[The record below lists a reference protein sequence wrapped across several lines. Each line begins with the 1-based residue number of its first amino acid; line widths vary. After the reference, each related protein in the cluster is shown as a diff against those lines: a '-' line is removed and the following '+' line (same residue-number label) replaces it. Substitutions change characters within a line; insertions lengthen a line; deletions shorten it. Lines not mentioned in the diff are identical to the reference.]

1 MPPLAQRRCPAV
13 PRRPSVPLRC
23 ANTTRTSGRRSS
35 SGRPSGGPAGR
46 PDALTRRMSSTGAIH
61 GESSGRTG
69 QRCGEGFPMTRSF
82 RTCVAMALLLTAVPA
97 PLMAQ
102 TVARSVEVPQN
113 RPLGAVETMAAA
125 GVNGV
130 DYSANAPSL
139 SGLTLLATIPSSSVP
154 RQGYVI
160 QAQCTAGLTVALDDA
175 GGSLAPTILVLA
187 GASANGGQG
196 GTLDM
201 TGLPHTGRIRIYS
214 SASNCQ
220 MAARVW

>member
-1 MPPLAQRRCPAV
+1 M
-13 PRRPSVPLRC
+13 
-23 ANTTRTSGRRSS
+23 
-35 SGRPSGGPAGR
+35 
-46 PDALTRRMSSTGAIH
+46 
-61 GESSGRTG
+61 
-69 QRCGEGFPMTRSF
+69 
-82 RTCVAMALLLTAVPA
+82 LTAVA
-97 PLMAQ
+97 KPLMAQ

-113 RPLGAVETMAAA
+113 RPLGAVETMAAT

-139 SGLTLLATIPSSSVP
+139 SGLTLLATIPPSSVP

-175 GGSLAPTILVLA
+175 AGSLAPTILVLA